1 MAKYKKNRGNGNEDN
16 EFVAPKGVKV
26 FEEITNLET
35 RIEAET
41 PEKGFSPPT
50 PSSCIVQLFT
60 YFIVSLTSI
69 FDCRTVSCNCC
80 ISY

>member
-41 PEKGFSPPT
+41 PEKGFSPPLHQAVSF
-50 PSSCIVQLFT
+50 SSLP
-60 YFIVSLTSI
+60 
-69 FDCRTVSCNCC
+69 
-80 ISY
+80 ISS